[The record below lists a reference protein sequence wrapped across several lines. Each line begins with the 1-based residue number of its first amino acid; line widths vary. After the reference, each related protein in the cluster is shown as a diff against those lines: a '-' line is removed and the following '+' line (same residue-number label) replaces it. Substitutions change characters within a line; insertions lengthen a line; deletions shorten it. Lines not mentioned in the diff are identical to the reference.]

1 MTDADKSTD
10 RGKLEQRKLAMGM
23 DLEMLG
29 DTEMESNVNFETV
42 FFKKIFLSWK
52 IRCNLI

>member
-10 RGKLEQRKLAMGM
+10 RWKLEQRKLAMGM

-42 FFKKIFLSWK
+42 FQK
-52 IRCNLI
+52 